1 MRVCALKYSN
11 VIEYTIP
18 SFSVIKVKLRQAV
31 IQTIDTSGEPAVLD
45 VFFREDSSLNTKLP
59 QELIVD
65 EACIVDVS
73 GLHVLSVNRMYSCI
87 IYYIIGGRVFKGSAR
102 FRDNGTGVF
111 VIWTWK
117 WVHSGYSD
125 CH

>member
-1 MRVCALKYSN
+1 MTVMIIWVKTSLIVISQLLALLQTLKIIIVVRVCALKYGN
-11 VIEYTIP
+11 VLEYTIP

-31 IQTIDTSGEPAVLD
+31 IQTVDTSGEPVVLD

-73 GLHVLSVNRMYSCI
+73 GLHVLSVNRMSSCA
-87 IYYIIGGRVFKGSAR
+87 FLL
-102 FRDNGTGVF
+102 
-111 VIWTWK
+111 
-117 WVHSGYSD
+117 
-125 CH
+125 